1 MRTRVSLPRRATVR
15 TVSSIPAQFP
25 RETDEAGRFVRQ
37 RSRFLDHVCPNGTT
51 NYPAEPARYVLY
63 VSYACPWAHRAII
76 VRRLKRLED
85 VVPMAVVNPYRDE
98 RGWGFGDPVGSEA
111 DPFEGFRFLSE
122 AYAIADPTYDGR
134 VTVPTMWDRE
144 TRTIVCNESALVLR
158 MLDKAFDAFTDVR
171 LDLRPPELVEEMDAL
186 EDLIYETVN
195 NGVYRCGFATTQAAY
210 DEAVA
215 ALFATLDRLDERL
228 ATRRYLM
235 GDRITEVD
243 WRLFTTLARF
253 DPVYVGHFKTNI
265 RRIADYP
272 NLGPYFRDL
281 HQQPDVAD
289 TVRLDDIRIHYYT
302 THLQLN
308 PSGIIPAGP
317 ALDWD
322 RPHGREALGG

>member
-1 MRTRVSLPRRATVR
+1 M
-15 TVSSIPAQFP
+15 SSIPAQFP
-25 RETDEAGRFVRQ
+25 RETDRAGRFVRQ
-37 RSRFLDHVCPNGTT
+37 ESRFLDHVCPHGTT
-51 NYPAEPARYVLY
+51 NYPAESGRYVLY

-85 VVPMAVVNPYRDE
+85 VVPMVVVNPYRDE
-98 RGWGFGDPVGSEA
+98 RGWGFGDPVGSETE
-111 DPFEGFRFLSE
+111 PYEGFRFLSE

-144 TRTIVCNESALVLR
+144 TRTIVCNESALVMR

-171 LDLRPPELVEEMDAL
+171 PDLRPEALIEEMDVL
-186 EDLIYETVN
+186 EERIYNAVN
-195 NGVYRCGFATTQAAY
+195 NGVYRSGFASTQEAY

-215 ALFATLDRLDERL
+215 ELFAMLDELDERL

-235 GDRITEVD
+235 GSAITEAD

-265 RRIADYP
+265 RRISDYP

-281 HQQPDVAD
+281 YQQPDIRD
-289 TVRLDDIRIHYYT
+289 TVRLDHIKRHYYT

-308 PSGIIPAGP
+308 PTGIIPAGP
-317 ALDWD
+317 ALNWD
-322 RPHGREALGG
+322 APHGREALV